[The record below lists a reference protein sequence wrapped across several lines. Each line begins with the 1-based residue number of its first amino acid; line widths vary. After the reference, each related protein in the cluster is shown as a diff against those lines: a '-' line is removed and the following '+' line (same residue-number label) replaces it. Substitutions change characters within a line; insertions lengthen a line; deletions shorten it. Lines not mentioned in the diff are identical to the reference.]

1 MAKLVWDKSGERL
14 FETGVSKGVLYPQVN
29 GAYPNG
35 VVWNGLTSVTESPS
49 GADITDLWAD
59 NTKYASIRA
68 AESFGATIEAY
79 TYPDEFAA
87 CDGSAEL
94 VPGVFLGQ
102 QKRTPFGL
110 SYRTQIGSDV
120 DTSAD
125 EAYKLHIIYNA
136 TAAPSDR
143 SYSTMNESVDAIT
156 FSWELSTT
164 PVPVTGHRPTA
175 NLIIDSSKVDPAK
188 LADLEL
194 VLYGDDDSAPRL
206 PLPDEVASLMLGTSV
221 VPTDPSFVAST
232 GVLTI
237 PTKAGVVYY
246 VNGAL
251 TAAGPMDALN
261 GGVAVTVTAAPATGY
276 YFPAGTN
283 RTWYFVSTKP

>member
-1 MAKLVWDKSGERL
+1 MAKLIWDEAGRRF
-14 FETGVSKGVLYPQVN
+14 FETGVDQGVLYVQVD

-35 VVWNGLTSVTESPS
+35 VVWNGLTAVTESPG
-49 GADITDLWAD
+49 GAELTDLWAD
-59 NTKYASIRA
+59 NIKYASLRA
-68 AESFGATIEAY
+68 AETFSGTIEAY
-79 TYPDEFAA
+79 TYPDEFME

-94 VPGVFLGQ
+94 TSGVVIGQ
-102 QKRTPFGL
+102 QSRKPFGL
-110 SYRTQIGSDV
+110 SYRTKIGSDT
-120 DTSAD
+120 DTEMSG
-125 EAYKLHIIYNA
+125 YKLHLVYGA
-136 TAAPSDR
+136 TASPSEKA
-143 SYSTMNESVDAIT
+143 YTTINESPDAIT

-164 PVPVTGHRPTA
+164 PVPVAGHKPTA
-175 NLIIDSSKVDPAK
+175 SLTIDSSKVNAAK
-188 LADLEL
+188 LADLETI
-194 VLYGDDDSAPRL
+194 LYGAVDAAPRL

-221 VPTDPSFVAST
+221 TPTNPTFVAST

-251 TAAGPMDALN
+251 TTAGPMPALN

-283 RTWYFVSTKP
+283 KTWYFVSTKP

>member
-59 NTKYASIRA
+59 NIKYASIRA

-94 VPGVFLGQ
+94 VSGVFLGQ

-110 SYRTQIGSDV
+110 SYRTQIGSDT
-120 DTSAD
+120 DTFAE

-136 TAAPSDR
+136 TAAPSER
-143 SYSTMNESVDAIT
+143 SYSTMNESADAVT

-164 PVPVTGHRPTA
+164 PVPVTGHKPTA
-175 NLIIDSSKVDPAK
+175 SLTIDSSKVDPAK

-221 VPTDPSFVAST
+221 VPTDPTFVAST

-251 TAAGPMDALN
+251 TTAGPMDALN
-261 GGVAVTVTAAPATGY
+261 GGVAVTVTAAPASGY

>member
-94 VPGVFLGQ
+94 VPGAYLGQ
-102 QKRTPFGL
+102 QRRAPFGL
-110 SYRTQIGSDV
+110 CYRTQIGSDT
-120 DTSAD
+120 DTSAE

-164 PVPVTGHRPTA
+164 PVSVTGHKPTA
-175 NLIIDSSKVDPAK
+175 SLTIDSSKVDPAK

>member
-14 FETGVSKGVLYPQVN
+14 FETGVSKGVLYPQVS
-29 GAYPNG
+29 GAYPEG

-49 GADITDLWAD
+49 GADISDLWAD
-59 NTKYASIRA
+59 NIKYASIRA

-94 VPGVFLGQ
+94 VPGAFLGQ

-110 SYRTQIGSDV
+110 SYRTQIGSDS
-120 DTSAD
+120 DTSAE

-143 SYSTMNESVDAIT
+143 SYSTMNESADAIT

-175 NLIIDSSKVDPAK
+175 SLIIDSSKVDADK
-188 LADLEL
+188 LKALEAI
-194 VLYGDDDSAPRL
+194 LYGSDAVEADPEADPPVTAVPAVVARL
-206 PLPDEVASLMLGTSV
+206 PLPDEIKTLLA
-221 VPTDPSFVAST
+221 TD
-232 GVLTI
+232 
-237 PTKAGVVYY
+237 
-246 VNGAL
+246 
-251 TAAGPMDALN
+251 
-261 GGVAVTVTAAPATGY
+261 
-276 YFPAGTN
+276 
-283 RTWYFVSTKP
+283 

>member
-59 NTKYASIRA
+59 NIKYASIRA

-102 QKRTPFGL
+102 QKRTLFGL

-143 SYSTMNESVDAIT
+143 SYSTMNESADAVT

-164 PVPVTGHRPTA
+164 PVSVTGHKPTA
-175 NLIIDSSKVDPAK
+175 SLTIDSSKVDPAK

-194 VLYGDDDSAPRL
+194 VLYGDDGSAPRL

-237 PTKAGVVYY
+237 PAKAGVVYY

-251 TAAGPMDALN
+251 TTAGPMDALN
-261 GGVAVTVTAAPATGY
+261 GGVAVTVTAAPASGY

>member
-94 VPGVFLGQ
+94 VPGAYLGQ
-102 QKRTPFGL
+102 QRRAPFGL
-110 SYRTQIGSDV
+110 CYRTQIGSDT
-120 DTSAD
+120 DTSAE

-143 SYSTMNESVDAIT
+143 SYSTMNESADAVT

-164 PVPVTGHRPTA
+164 PVPVAGHKPTA
-175 NLIIDSSKVDPAK
+175 SLTIDSSKVNAAK
-188 LADLEL
+188 LAALETI
-194 VLYGDDDSAPRL
+194 LYGAADSAPRL
-206 PLPDEVASLMLGTSV
+206 PLPDEIASLMLGDAV
-221 VPTDPSFVAST
+221 VPTAPTFVAST

-237 PTKAGVVYY
+237 PTKLGVVYY
-246 VNGAL
+246 VNGVETDEGAQEAL
-251 TAAGPMDALN
+251 D
-261 GGVAVTVTAAPATGY
+261 GGVSVVVTAQPDTGY
-276 YFPAGTN
+276 YFAAGTN
-283 RTWYFVSTKP
+283 STWTFISTKP

>member
-59 NTKYASIRA
+59 NIKYASIRA

-79 TYPDEFAA
+79 TYPDEFAT

-94 VPGVFLGQ
+94 VPGAFLGQ
-102 QKRTPFGL
+102 QRRTPFGL
-110 SYRTQIGSDV
+110 CYRTQIGSDV
-120 DTSAD
+120 DTSAE
-125 EAYKLHIIYNA
+125 EAYKLHIIYGA

-143 SYSTMNESVDAIT
+143 SYSSMNESADAVT

-164 PVPVTGHRPTA
+164 PVSVEGHKPTA
-175 NLIIDSSKVDPAK
+175 SLTIDSSKVNAAK
-188 LADLEL
+188 LAALETI
-194 VLYGDDDSAPRL
+194 LYGAADSAPRL
-206 PLPDEVASLMLGTSV
+206 PLPDEIASLMLGDPV
-221 VPTDPSFVAST
+221 VPTAPTFVAST

-237 PTKAGVVYY
+237 PTKLGVVYY
-246 VNGAL
+246 VNGVEADEG
-251 TAAGPMDALN
+251 AQDALD
-261 GGVAVTVTAAPATGY
+261 GGVSVVVTAQPDTGY
-276 YFPAGTN
+276 YFEAGTN
-283 RTWYFVSTKP
+283 STWTFISTKP